1 MSRKE
6 SAASTLDEILNYH
19 LSKVENYQGEKQ
31 NELEVRFG
39 TKGKKRITKIQF
51 ENVIR
56 ALKAH
61 GFVCYGDRGESMLKI
76 QSEFVDV
83 KSGRTKLSN
92 VRFVIT
98 GETTIQNYCKS
109 NSLDKVNEYSL
120 KFESK
125 SYAKDGE
132 AVFYPVDNEDFN
144 MRFSYQTETKL
155 TEKSPIVKEAKRGWD
170 DSKKTF
176 RYLNRITL
184 LITSY
189 H

>member
-6 SAASTLDEILNYH
+6 SAASTLDEILKYH
-19 LSKVENYQGEKQ
+19 LSKVENYQGSKQ

-56 ALKAH
+56 ALKSH
-61 GFVCYGDRGESMLKI
+61 GFACFNERGDPTMKI

-92 VRFVIT
+92 VRFVLK
-98 GETTIQNYCKS
+98 GESTIQNYCKS
-109 NSLDKVNEYSL
+109 NSLDKVGEYNL
-120 KFESK
+120 TFESK

-132 AVFYPVDNEDFN
+132 AVFYPL
-144 MRFSYQTETKL
+144 S
-155 TEKSPIVKEAKRGWD
+155 IG
-170 DSKKTF
+170 
-176 RYLNRITL
+176 
-184 LITSY
+184 
-189 H
+189 